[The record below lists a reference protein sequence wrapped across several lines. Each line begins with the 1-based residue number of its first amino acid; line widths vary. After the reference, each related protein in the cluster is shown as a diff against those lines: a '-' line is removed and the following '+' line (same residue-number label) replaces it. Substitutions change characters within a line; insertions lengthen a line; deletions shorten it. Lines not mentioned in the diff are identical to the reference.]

1 MKKPYSIGLDIG
13 TNSVG
18 FSAIDD
24 NYQVI
29 NKKMRVMG
37 NTSRQYDNKLI
48 LGALLFSEGD
58 TAEERRVSR
67 TTRRRYNRR
76 RQRLLYLQE
85 IFQDEMNQVDEN
97 FFHRLDESFLQ
108 EEDKLFS
115 KYTIFGN

>member
-1 MKKPYSIGLDIG
+1 
-13 TNSVG
+13 
-18 FSAIDD
+18 
-24 NYQVI
+24 
-29 NKKMRVMG
+29 MRVMG
-37 NTSRQYDNKLI
+37 NTSCQYANKSI

-58 TAEERRVSR
+58 TAEERRLSR

-108 EEDKLFS
+108 EEDKSFS
-115 KYTIFGN
+115 KYTLFGNLEEEKEYHNSYPTI